1 MKYVITER
9 QYKVITEQVNGIN
22 SPTLTP
28 SSQSSLLKPTMNV
41 ASGVKDVQDIS
52 MHTVLEIAGI
62 ASAFVPFAGP
72 FLSAGIGLYDAK
84 LYYDEGD
91 TKSAAI
97 TGAFSMIPFIGK
109 IPGVKELGAKGMA
122 LLGSKLA
129 KGAAMGG
136 KVLNKAVAFS
146 KSEIKVLNA
155 IKQSEALIKQG
166 LENASTK
173 LSPSVVK
180 SVESLKPTFIKKF
193 GQQKY
198 DDLLSKYIQGK
209 ITKESFLKSLNSA
222 TADTYKMAK
231 MVVQSGLK
239 FSKTELNGISELV
252 PLIKKGK
259 EGIYKLELTVNGVN
273 KEIEVYVKSFP
284 NQTFNGQAVFD
295 NGNKI
300 YMNIDNLKG
309 KSVEK
314 IREILSHE
322 AAHIKDPSIISPKLN
337 KSYDKIVNAK
347 KSEWS
352 NYQTAYTRASETGKG
367 ADEAI
372 KAGEKY
378 KDLVQRY
385 LYHPQEVVAN
395 NQMVLNNMATE
406 MESLISQVG
415 PKGAKKE
422 LDNLIAYTSGKQP
435 LSKLNLKLLGDG
447 GFNHLTGLYKYNK
460 KYYQDFLKKI
470 AKQSEYLKS
479 QLNLMNY

>member
-1 MKYVITER
+1 
-9 QYKVITEQVNGIN
+9 
-22 SPTLTP
+22 
-28 SSQSSLLKPTMNV
+28 
-41 ASGVKDVQDIS
+41 
-52 MHTVLEIAGI
+52 
-62 ASAFVPFAGP
+62 
-72 FLSAGIGLYDAK
+72 
-84 LYYDEGD
+84 
-91 TKSAAI
+91 
-97 TGAFSMIPFIGK
+97 
-109 IPGVKELGAKGMA
+109 
-122 LLGSKLA
+122 
-129 KGAAMGG
+129 
-136 KVLNKAVAFS
+136 
-146 KSEIKVLNA
+146 
-155 IKQSEALIKQG
+155 
-166 LENASTK
+166 
-173 LSPSVVK
+173 
-180 SVESLKPTFIKKF
+180 
-193 GQQKY
+193 
-198 DDLLSKYIQGK
+198 
-209 ITKESFLKSLNSA
+209 
-222 TADTYKMAK
+222 MAK